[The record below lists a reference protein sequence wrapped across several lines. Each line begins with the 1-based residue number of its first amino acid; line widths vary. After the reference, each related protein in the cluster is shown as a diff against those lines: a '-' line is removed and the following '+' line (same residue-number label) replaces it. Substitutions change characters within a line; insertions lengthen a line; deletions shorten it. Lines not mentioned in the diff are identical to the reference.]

1 MFSTARY
8 RKFPELLIV
17 GVQKGGTTSL
27 FRDLEKSYKLKIQ
40 EL

>member
-1 MFSTARY
+1 MLSTARY
-8 RKFPELLIV
+8 RKLPELYNSWCS
-17 GVQKGGTTSL
+17 KGGTTSL